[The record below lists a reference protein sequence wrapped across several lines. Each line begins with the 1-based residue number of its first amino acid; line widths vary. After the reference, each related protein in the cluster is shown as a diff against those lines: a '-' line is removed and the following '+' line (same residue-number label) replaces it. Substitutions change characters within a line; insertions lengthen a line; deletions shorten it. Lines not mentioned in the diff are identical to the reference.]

1 MGRRTMAKNQE
12 IFTQKL
18 PAPKIVQ
25 WKGSKKTMYGR
36 MGGGWAAVG
45 SSWPLTP
52 SLNGSYMPV
61 TATHPHNTITYRTI
75 HCTDLSHCKVTFW
88 TLSSTDTDNSSTIRN
103 NLFLAASCHVKA
115 SVLRYI
121 VYGYRATCFSKAAPS
136 HPFAALIILLLH
148 LHARSGRSTILLKHL
163 MINFWKPRLD
173 FRFILK
179 LGHFRQVFSC
189 ESCFCCQ
196 A

>member
-1 MGRRTMAKNQE
+1 MGRWTMAKNQE

-61 TATHPHNTITYRTI
+61 TATHPYTTIPYRTI
-75 HCTDLSHCKVTFW
+75 YCTELSHCKVTFW
-88 TLSSTDTDNSSTIRN
+88 TLSYPQYATTSFLLPLAKGLPWYNHVRLLCYDILQATVLPVSPKQPLPIHLQPSSYSCYICTLGRAGRQFFWST
-103 NLFLAASCHVKA
+103 
-115 SVLRYI
+115 
-121 VYGYRATCFSKAAPS
+121 
-136 HPFAALIILLLH
+136 
-148 LHARSGRSTILLKHL
+148 
-163 MINFWKPRLD
+163 WW
-173 FRFILK
+173 
-179 LGHFRQVFSC
+179 
-189 ESCFCCQ
+189 
-196 A
+196 

>member
-1 MGRRTMAKNQE
+1 MGRWTMAKNQE

-52 SLNGSYMPV
+52 FLNGSYMPV
-61 TATHPHNTITYRTI
+61 TATHPYTTIPYRTI
-75 HCTDLSHCKVTFW
+75 HCTELSHCKVTFW
-88 TLSSTDTDNSSTIRN
+88 TLSSTIRN
-103 NLFLAASCHVKA
+103 NLFLAASCHVRATMIQSCKA

-121 VYGYRATCFSKAAPS
+121 TGYRATCFSKAAPS

>member
-1 MGRRTMAKNQE
+1 MLGRWTMAKNQE

-18 PAPKIVQ
+18 SAPKIVQ

-61 TATHPHNTITYRTI
+61 TATHPYTTIPYRTI
-75 HCTDLSHCKVTFW
+75 HCTELSHCKVTFW
-88 TLSSTDTDNSSTIRN
+88 TLSSTIRN

-115 SVLRYI
+115 TMIQSCNVRLLCYDISCMATVLPVSPKQPLPIHLQPSSYSCYI
-121 VYGYRATCFSKAAPS
+121 CTLGRA
-136 HPFAALIILLLH
+136 
-148 LHARSGRSTILLKHL
+148 GRQFFWST
-163 MINFWKPRLD
+163 WW
-173 FRFILK
+173 
-179 LGHFRQVFSC
+179 
-189 ESCFCCQ
+189 
-196 A
+196 